1 MIKFKLVAMNKKQ
14 QLAYIKKELAAL
26 EDEKQ
31 LFEQCLSSITS
42 RKRYLE
48 LELVELGVSSSAPRG
63 RKYDNALSEDMK
75 FKLRASLTK

>member
-1 MIKFKLVAMNKKQ
+1 MNKKQ

-26 EDEKQ
+26 ENEKQ

-48 LELVELGVSSSAPRG
+48 SELDSLGAPNSTRKG
-63 RKYDNALSEDMK
+63 KYDNILSEDMK
-75 FKLRASLTK
+75 LKLQASLTK